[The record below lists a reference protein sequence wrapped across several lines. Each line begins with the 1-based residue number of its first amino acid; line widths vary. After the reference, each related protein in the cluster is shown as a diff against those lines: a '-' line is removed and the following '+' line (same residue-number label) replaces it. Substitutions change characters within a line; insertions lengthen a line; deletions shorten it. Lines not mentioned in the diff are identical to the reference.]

1 MASVLIVGGG
11 DGGTAL
17 LPILHEYKEIEV
29 VGLVDVRTEAPG
41 LLLAKQMG
49 IATGNS
55 FEGLFRQASPDI
67 IINVTGCKE
76 VSNALRRLKKR
87 ENVEVIEGS
96 SAKVIFKLVDERR
109 IREREA
115 LSRLKELEALYE
127 IGIMLTSS
135 ESEDELLKTILINA
149 TQFTGSPAGSIALYD
164 EENNSME
171 LVQSL
176 GFGEDLAGRTS
187 WRIRH
192 RGLTEY
198 ILNHGSPL
206 VINDTDQFN
215 LADNAE
221 IHSMGIKSLIAIP
234 LIVEHRTIG
243 IIYVDD
249 FVPRQYSKNQQ
260 SILALLATQAA
271 IAIEKMQRFE
281 KTRRLAITDGLTG
294 LYNHRYFAKSLRREL
309 KRANRNDRPLSVII
323 IDIDHFKQFND
334 TNGHLQGNE
343 VLKGVARI
351 MKQALRN
358 VDILARYGG
367 EEFAI
372 ILPETDKK
380 QGLDI
385 AQRICHLMA
394 QETFEGAETQ
404 PLKRITLS
412 AGIASFPQDARKEN
426 SLTNR
431 ADKALYIAKE
441 QGRNRAIPFPD

>member
-1 MASVLIVGGG
+1 MASVMIVGGG
-11 DGGTAL
+11 AGGTAL

-29 VGLVDVRTEAPG
+29 VGIVDVQTEAPG
-41 LLLAKQMG
+41 LLLARKMG
-49 IATGNS
+49 IATSDS
-55 FEGLFRQASPDI
+55 FETLFRQTSADI
-67 IINVTGCKE
+67 IINVTGSE
-76 VSNALRRLKKR
+76 EISNALRNLRKR

-109 IREREA
+109 IREQEA

-135 ESEDELLKTILINA
+135 ESEDELLKTILVHA

-164 EENNSME
+164 EEENSME

-176 GFGEDLAGRTS
+176 GFGEGLTGRTS
-187 WRIRH
+187 WRVRH

-206 VINDTDQFN
+206 VINDTDQFKKV
-215 LADNAE
+215 DNAE

-294 LYNHRYFAKSLRREL
+294 LYNHRYFAKSLRKEL
-309 KRANRNDRPLSVII
+309 KRAKRNDRPLSVII
-323 IDIDHFKQFND
+323 FDVDHFKHFND
-334 TNGHLQGNE
+334 TNGHLEGNE
-343 VLKGVARI
+343 VLKGVARV

-372 ILPETDKK
+372 ILPDTDKK

-385 AQRICHLMA
+385 AQRICHQME
-394 QETFEGAETQ
+394 QETFAGAETQ

-412 AGIASFPQDARKEN
+412 AGIASYPHDARKEN